1 MSEYNFIIDYFN
13 QFPLI
18 IKVVWIVSIILMTNV
33 FVLIIYL
40 RYLRNKLRVKSSLES
55 KCQLDFESSLITY
68 LYSGNEEEEFSIEQK
83 KIIKELKGITSDTFK
98 RKVLITTL
106 LKLRNEITG
115 EIADSIDKLYIEL
128 GLLQYPLRKLR
139 HKKWDVVANSIREL
153 TLFQVKGIQS
163 VVMKNINHP
172 KKEVRKEMQLYLVQL
187 FTFKGLDF
195 LNLLQTPLSEWD
207 QIQLLEILQ
216 KSDDQDITDIKPWL
230 KSTNESVV
238 SFALK
243 LAKLYNQYE
252 VKDEII
258 ALLNHINEQIRVV
271 AIETLSHLNVLE
283 AKEVLK
289 YNFMETSLDEQI
301 AFVKMLENTYES
313 TDKSFLLKYSNHENQ
328 EIKLIIMEIM
338 KDLNFEEYY
347 LYHTEVLEV
356 ATNKKLTA

>member
-1 MSEYNFIIDYFN
+1 MNEYNFIIEYFN

-18 IKVVWIVSIILMTNV
+18 IKVVWITSIILMTNV
-33 FVLIIYL
+33 FILIIYL

-55 KCQLDFESSLITY
+55 KCQIEFESSLISY
-68 LYSGNEEEEFSIEQK
+68 LYSGNEEEDFSIEQK
-83 KIIKELKGITSDTFK
+83 KIIKELKSVTSDVFK
-98 RKVLITTL
+98 RKVLIATL

-115 EIADSIDKLYIEL
+115 EIAESIDKLYIEL
-128 GLLQYPLRKLR
+128 GLLQYPLSKLR
-139 HKKWDVVANSIREL
+139 HKKWDVIANAIREL

-187 FTFKGLDF
+187 FTFKGLEF

-243 LAKLYNQYE
+243 LARLYNQYE

-258 ALLNHINEQIRVV
+258 VLLNHKSEMIRVN
-271 AIETLSHLNVLE
+271 AIESLSHLNVLE
-283 AKEVLK
+283 AKVVLK
-289 YNFMETSLDEQI
+289 NSFIETGLDEQI
-301 AFVKMLENTYES
+301 AFIKMLENTYES
-313 TDKSFLLKYSNHENQ
+313 SDKFFLLEYRNHENQ

-338 KDLNFEEYY
+338 KNLNFEEYY
-347 LYHTEVLEV
+347 LYDDESFEDI
-356 ATNKKLTA
+356 TNKKITA